1 MIHYQ
6 APGGARSHLWS
17 ISMTEG
23 RYALAA
29 VIAWTEVHKIL
40 SKKWDAGSFV
50 AGLLLY
56 LYTKD
61 GE

>member
-1 MIHYQ
+1 MLHYKCP
-6 APGGARSHLWS
+6 AGKRRALWS

-29 VIAWTEVHKIL
+29 VVAWTEVHKIL
-40 SKKWDAGSFV
+40 SDRWDAGSFG